1 MINLKTIT
9 ETNCFLVYTL
19 EWKEELRDEAHKLS
33 LKWCHVCRAL
43 GGMLCFVQEYQMSGV
58 N

>member
-9 ETNCFLVYTL
+9 ETNCFLVYTF

-43 GGMLCFVQEYQMSGV
+43 GGMLCFVQ
-58 N
+58 